1 MIPATAVDDSVAHP
15 RARTAFILLFALM
28 VVNYLDRQVVVA
40 MFVPLK
46 ATWNLQDSDLGLLSA
61 VTSIVIAF
69 GAVPLA
75 LLAERW
81 TRVRAIATMAIVWS
95 IATVAS
101 AFAPSYAMLL
111 GARALVGL
119 GEATFGAVGVALLA
133 TLYPHRARSTVL
145 GAFFVA
151 SIVGTTLG
159 IGGGG
164 IVVHHWGWRATF
176 LTAGLPGIALAVVF
190 MAAMRRYRETGAV
203 AGAGVPAPAVRA
215 VLAAAVRPRTVPLVC
230 AGSAL
235 QLLTVS
241 MIYAWVPTYLARY
254 HGLDVRGAGLAAGI
268 LVVASGV
275 GVLASSALA
284 DRLGRRVPSARVFVP
299 ALGASLTF
307 AIFTPTFALVPA
319 GTAQFVLMTIGSI
332 VMMSSVGPGA
342 AVVQDVVPERVRATA
357 AAVQAMVLNLVGLAG
372 GAALTGALSDRVG
385 LQAALAL
392 VPIASLAAALCFAL
406 ARRTYADDASRAMTD
421 PAWRGSIEVPPAC
434 ANSMR

>member
-1 MIPATAVDDSVAHP
+1 MTSSSAVDNTVAHP
-15 RARTAFILLFALM
+15 QARTAFTLLFALM
-28 VVNYLDRQVVVA
+28 VVNYLDRQVVAA

-46 ATWNLQDSDLGLLSA
+46 ATWNLHDSDLGLLAA
-61 VTSIVIAF
+61 VTSIVIAL

-75 LLAERW
+75 LVAERW
-81 TRVRAIATMAIVWS
+81 TRVHAIAMMAIVWS

-101 AFAPSYAMLL
+101 AFAPSYGMLL

-119 GEATFGAVGVALLA
+119 GEATFGAAGVALLA

-159 IGGGG
+159 ISGGGM
-164 IVVHHWGWRATF
+164 VVHHWGWRATF
-176 LTAGLPGIALAVVF
+176 ITAGLPGIALAIVF
-190 MAAMRRYRETGAV
+190 VAAMRRYREASAIASEAV
-203 AGAGVPAPAVRA
+203 PPLAVRA
-215 VLAAAVRPRTVPLVC
+215 ALAAAVQPRTVPLVC

-241 MIYAWVPTYLARY
+241 MIYAWVPSYLARY
-254 HGLDVRGAGLAAGI
+254 QGLDVRSAGLAAGI

-275 GVLASSALA
+275 GVLASSVLA
-284 DRLGRRVPSARVFVP
+284 DRLARRIASARLFVP
-299 ALGASLTF
+299 ALGACLTF
-307 AIFTPTFALVPA
+307 AIFTPTFMFVPSGGTQFALMIV
-319 GTAQFVLMTIGSI
+319 GSV

-357 AAVQAMVLNLVGLAG
+357 AAVQAMVMNLVGLAG
-372 GAALTGALSDRVG
+372 GAAFTGALSDRVG

-392 VPIASLAAALCFAL
+392 IPVASVAAAVCFAL
-406 ARRTYADDASRAMTD
+406 ARRTYADDVSRAAID
-421 PAWRGSIEVPPAC
+421 PAWRGRVGVPRAC